1 MARRAFNY
9 RIRYGLAL
17 AAVTAVFV
25 LPQLWLLSI
34 SLKTRAGVYEYPPR
48 LISSVSSL
56 GNYRFVLAHTQV
68 PSYLWNSARVAIAA
82 TLLTMAAGVPAAYA
96 LSRERFRQ
104 RRRIVSGLLLAQMVS
119 PLVLLVPLY
128 GLVSALHLVDTHAG
142 LVLVYAAMQLPFT
155 IVVLKTFFDA
165 LPPSLFEAA
174 VLDGASRAY
183 TLRRV
188 ALPLIGPGLASVAIF
203 NLAAYWS
210 EFGLAL
216 VLLDSQQH
224 FTVPLGLFSFQS
236 GYETEWQL
244 VAAAAFIGLVPVMAA
259 FLMLQR
265 FFVAGLTA
273 GAVKG

>member
-1 MARRAFNY
+1 VAGA
-9 RIRYGLAL
+9 
-17 AAVTAVFV
+17 FV

-34 SLKTRAGVYEYPPR
+34 SLKTRAAVYEFPPR
-48 LISSVSSL
+48 LISAGGSL
-56 GNYRFVLAHTQV
+56 ANYRFVLAHTQV
-68 PSYLWNSARVAIAA
+68 PWYLWNSARVAIAA
-82 TLLTMAAGVPAAYA
+82 TLLTMIAGVPAAYA
-96 LSRERFRQ
+96 LSRERFRH
-104 RRRIVSGLLLAQMVS
+104 RRRVVSALLIAQMVS

-128 GLVSALHLVDTHAG
+128 GLVSTLGLIDTHAG
-142 LVLVYAAMQLPFT
+142 LVLVYGAMQLPFT
-155 IVVLKTFFDA
+155 IVVLENFFDA

-174 VLDGASRAY
+174 MLDGASRIY

-188 ALPLIGPGLASVAIF
+188 ALPLVSPGLASVAIF

-216 VLLDSQQH
+216 VLLDSQQR

-236 GYETEWQL
+236 GYEIEWQL
-244 VAAAAFIGLVPVMAA
+244 VAAASFIGLVPVMAA